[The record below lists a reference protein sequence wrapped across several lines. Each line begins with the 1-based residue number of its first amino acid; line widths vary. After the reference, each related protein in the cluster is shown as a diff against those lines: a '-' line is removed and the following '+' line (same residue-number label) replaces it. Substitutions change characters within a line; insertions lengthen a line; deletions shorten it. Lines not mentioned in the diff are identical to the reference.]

1 MNKRLSLKQH
11 YNIMHYKSME
21 KAQVIK
27 SMIEATTDLI
37 PRYDGEVKLS
47 MTVTKSMMKQ
57 KQIDFQG

>member
-1 MNKRLSLKQH
+1 
-11 YNIMHYKSME
+11 ME